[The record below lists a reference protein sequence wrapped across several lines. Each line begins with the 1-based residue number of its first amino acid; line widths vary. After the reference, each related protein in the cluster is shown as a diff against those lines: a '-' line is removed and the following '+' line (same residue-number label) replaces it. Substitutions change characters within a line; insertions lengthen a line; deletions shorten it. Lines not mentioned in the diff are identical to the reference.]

1 MEVGIMSD
9 VDILYQISKL
19 KETDYNNTLVL
30 TSLIEILIEKKVI
43 TRTELVAHSKR
54 LDEYAIYSQEE

>member
-1 MEVGIMSD
+1 MSD

-54 LDEYAIYSQEE
+54 LDEYAVCTQEE

>member
-1 MEVGIMSD
+1 MSD

-30 TSLIEILIEKKVI
+30 TSLIELLIEKKVI
-43 TRTELVAHSKR
+43 TRIELATRSRR
-54 LDEYAIYSQEE
+54 LNEYAVSSQEE